1 MMTQKNENTLTI
13 TFTERECE
21 LLSYLC
27 DNYIFEMSKETQNI
41 DIIEAV
47 ELARK
52 INDEWIDF

>member
-1 MMTQKNENTLTI
+1 MVTQKNEDSLTI
-13 TFTERECE
+13 TFNERECE

-41 DIIEAV
+41 DIVEAV